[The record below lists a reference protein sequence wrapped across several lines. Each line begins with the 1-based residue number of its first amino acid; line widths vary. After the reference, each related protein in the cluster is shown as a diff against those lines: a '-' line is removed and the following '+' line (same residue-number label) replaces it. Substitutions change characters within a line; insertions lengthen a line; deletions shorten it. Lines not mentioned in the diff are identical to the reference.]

1 MLRLLT
7 VRGKGRPTAE
17 SGTGDLLDSLRPLAT
32 DAVRGNRDA
41 ARTLLTA
48 VGPAVLSV
56 VRGIMGLGHPDAED
70 TFQEAMMAV
79 HAALPTFR
87 GECRTLHF
95 ACRVAVHA
103 TMNARRR
110 AAYRSRTMYG
120 VPPEE
125 LSELVR
131 DERSPEAA
139 LAVARQR
146 AALRELLCDLSPVQ
160 SEALALHIVLGCS
173 IEETAAMTGA
183 PINTVRSR
191 LRNALAVLRARVES
205 DRPLSE
211 VIAGVT

>member
-7 VRGKGRPTAE
+7 VRGRRAE
-17 SGTGDLLDSLRPLAT
+17 SDPGDLVDPLRPLA
-32 DAVRGNRDA
+32 AEAIRGNRDA

-48 VGPAVLSV
+48 LGPPVLSV
-56 VRGIMGLGHPDAED
+56 VRGILGFGHPDAED
-70 TFQEAMMAV
+70 AFQEAMMAV

-110 AAYRSRTMYG
+110 AAYRSRAMHG

-125 LSELVR
+125 LAELVR
-131 DERSPEAA
+131 DERSPESA

-146 AALRELLCDLSPVQ
+146 AALRELLCDLTPVQ

-173 IEETAAMTGA
+173 IEETAAVTGA

-191 LRNALAVLRARVES
+191 LRSALAALRARIEN
-205 DRPLSE
+205 DEPLSDL
-211 VIAGVT
+211 IARAP

>member
-7 VRGKGRPTAE
+7 VRGRRAE
-17 SGTGDLLDSLRPLAT
+17 SGPGDLVDPLRSLAAE
-32 DAVRGNRDA
+32 AVRGNRDA

-48 VGPAVLSV
+48 LGPAVLSV
-56 VRGIMGLGHPDAED
+56 VRGILGFGHPDAD
-70 TFQEAMMAV
+70 DAFQEAMMAV

-110 AAYRSRTMYG
+110 AAHRSRAMHG

-125 LSELVR
+125 LAELVR
-131 DERSPEAA
+131 DERSPESA

-173 IEETAAMTGA
+173 IEETASVTGA

-191 LRNALAVLRARVES
+191 LRSALAALRARIEN
-205 DRPLSE
+205 DEPLSDL
-211 VIAGVT
+211 IAGAP